1 MKILITVFASMMIS
15 GAVMAACDVK
25 SPQECTSESACK
37 DLEKVNGSKYSFD
50 SSASGVK
57 CTLASIGL
65 SATKCT
71 DANDGGRGGKEGSQ
85 DKTSQSAADSSGK
98 GK

>member
-1 MKILITVFASMMIS
+1 
-15 GAVMAACDVK
+15 MAACDVK

-37 DLEKVNGSKYSFD
+37 DLEKVNGSKYNFD
-50 SSASGVK
+50 ASASVK

-71 DANDGGRGGKEGSQ
+71 DANDGGRGGKEGSSE
-85 DKTSQSAADSSGK
+85 KGSQSAVDSSGK